1 MSYLPIGLPASEG
14 AVLLSEN
21 NLKQWV
27 YVESEYPNNTA
38 VGRWVLTRSTEDPN
52 LPGQDSDGR
61 MVFRTGD
68 VISPELPRQIIDG
81 GQIKT
86 EIVHNLDFN
95 IIGSVD

>member
-27 YVESEYPNNTA
+27 YVESEYPKDNA
-38 VGRWVLTRSTEDPN
+38 VGRWVLTRSTPDPN
-52 LPGQDSDGR
+52 QPGADSGR
-61 MVFRTGD
+61 MVFKPGD
-68 VISPELPRQIIDG
+68 VISPDQPRFIIDG
-81 GQIKT
+81 GQAKT

-95 IIGSVD
+95 IIGTVE

>member
-27 YVESEYPNNTA
+27 YLESEYPKNNA
-38 VGRWVLTRSTEDPN
+38 VGRWVLTRSTEDPG
-52 LPGQDSDGR
+52 LPGAGSDDK
-61 MVFRTGD
+61 MVFSQGK
-68 VISPELPRQIIDG
+68 VISTKRNENIIHDG
-81 GQIKT
+81 EVKT